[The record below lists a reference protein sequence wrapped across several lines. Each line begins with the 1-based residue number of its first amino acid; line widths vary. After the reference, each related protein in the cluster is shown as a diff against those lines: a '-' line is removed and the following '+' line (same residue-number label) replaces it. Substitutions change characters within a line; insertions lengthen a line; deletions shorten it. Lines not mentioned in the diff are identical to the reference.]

1 MQESPEHDPLI
12 ARIVRAYDEPIVVAY
27 CAARFVILRQRFLT
41 EIGRHIPDEGSV
53 LDVGCGFG
61 LFALYFAAT
70 RPHVIIRGFDVSE
83 RRIAMAKRA
92 SARLGIRNV
101 SFEVADAR
109 TFRVDREVSAAY
121 MLDLIHH
128 IDPAS
133 AAALVRSIA
142 ASLEPGGRLLIK
154 DIEPAPAY
162 KLAFTWLLDKMM
174 NPRAPVRYWASREVE
189 ELLASLGFA
198 VERRRLPDFLPYPHI
213 LYVGSKRED
222 TVSNVS

>member
-1 MQESPEHDPLI
+1 MRGSPERDPLI

-41 EIGRHIPDEGSV
+41 EIGRHIPDQGTV

-70 RPHVIIRGFDVSE
+70 RPSVEIRGFDVSE
-83 RRIAMAKRA
+83 RRIAMARRA
-92 SARLGIRNV
+92 SARLGLCNV

-109 TFRVDREVSAAY
+109 TFNPDREVSAAY

-128 IDPAS
+128 VDMES
-133 AAALVRSIA
+133 AGRLVRSIA
-142 ASLEPGGRLLIK
+142 ASLAPRGRLLIK

-162 KLAFTWLLDKMM
+162 KVAFTWLLDKVMD
-174 NPRAPVRYWASREVE
+174 PRAPVRYWAPQDVE
-189 ELLASLGFA
+189 ELLVSLGLA
-198 VERRRLPDFLPYPHI
+198 VERRRLPDYLPYPHI
-213 LYVGSKRED
+213 LYVGTRR
-222 TVSNVS
+222 